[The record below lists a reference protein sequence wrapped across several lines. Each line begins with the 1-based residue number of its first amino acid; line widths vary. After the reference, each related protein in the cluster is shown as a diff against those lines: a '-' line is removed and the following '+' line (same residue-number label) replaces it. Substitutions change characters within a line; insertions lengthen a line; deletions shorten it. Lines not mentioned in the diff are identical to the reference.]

1 MVIKRPKI
9 QTAGIDSC
17 RHVNRILTVRRHDAE
32 ERKPFRHDLLH
43 RRNYSLKGVEMDNA
57 VTQQTLTNDQRNMGL
72 LIWIGSIFFGFLP
85 GLILFLVKKDDAY
98 IQEQSKEALNWAI
111 TSIFASIICLILTFI
126 VIGAFLFPVLMIVN
140 LVFCI
145 MGAVAASKGDAGF
158 RVPFA
163 VRLIK

>member
-1 MVIKRPKI
+1 
-9 QTAGIDSC
+9 
-17 RHVNRILTVRRHDAE
+17 
-32 ERKPFRHDLLH
+32 
-43 RRNYSLKGVEMDNA
+43 MDNA

-98 IQEQSKEALNWAI
+98 IQEQSKEALNWGI
-111 TSIFASIICLILTFI
+111 TSTVATVISSILAIVLI
-126 VIGAFLFPVLMIVN
+126 GFLFIAIIWIAN

-145 MGAVAASKGDAGF
+145 MGAVAASKGAAGF

>member
-1 MVIKRPKI
+1 
-9 QTAGIDSC
+9 
-17 RHVNRILTVRRHDAE
+17 
-32 ERKPFRHDLLH
+32 
-43 RRNYSLKGVEMDNA
+43 MDNA
-57 VTQQTLTNDQRNMGL
+57 VTQQTLTNDQRNMGR